1 MGSLFQRWV
10 DDECQQLFSQGLIPS
25 AELISSRLR
34 DLVDAKELAQWILS
48 WRKRRGDLHAQAL
61 RDLGCS
67 ESLVK
72 VFAR

>member
-10 DDECQQLFSQGLIPS
+10 DDECQQLFSKGLVPS
-25 AELISSRLR
+25 AELISSRVQS
-34 DLVDAKELAQWILS
+34 LVDPQELSEWVLS

-67 ESLVK
+67 ESLVQ

>member
-1 MGSLFQRWV
+1 MSSLFQRWV
-10 DDECQQLFSQGLIPS
+10 DDECQQLFSKGLVPS
-25 AELISSRLR
+25 AELISSRVQS
-34 DLVDAKELAQWILS
+34 LVDPQELSEWVLS

-67 ESLVK
+67 ESLVQ

>member
-10 DDECQQLFSQGLIPS
+10 EDECQQLFSKGLVPS
-25 AELISSRLR
+25 AELISSRLQS
-34 DLVDAKELAQWILS
+34 LVDPQELSEWVLS

-67 ESLVK
+67 ESLVQ

>member
-1 MGSLFQRWV
+1 MSSLFQRWV
-10 DDECQQLFSQGLIPS
+10 DDECQQLFSKGLVPS
-25 AELISSRLR
+25 AELISSRVQG
-34 DLVDAKELAQWILS
+34 LVDPQELSEWVLS

-67 ESLVK
+67 ESLVQ

>member
-10 DDECQQLFSQGLIPS
+10 DDECQQLFSKGVVPS
-25 AELISSRLR
+25 AELISPRVQS
-34 DLVDAKELAQWILS
+34 LVDPQELSEWVLS

-67 ESLVK
+67 ES
-72 VFAR
+72 